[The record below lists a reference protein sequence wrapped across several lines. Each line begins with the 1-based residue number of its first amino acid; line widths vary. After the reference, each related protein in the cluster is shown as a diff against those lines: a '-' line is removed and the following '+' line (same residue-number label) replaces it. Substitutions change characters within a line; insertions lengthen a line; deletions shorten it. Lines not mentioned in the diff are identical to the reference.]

1 MLEILI
7 NTGIVFSII
16 GILNIL
22 LGLKPKLSQEIIRNM
37 KTWKK
42 VILYTNSSIVIT
54 GWALILGIVI
64 YGIYKLIITIF

>member
-16 GILNIL
+16 GILNI

-42 VILYTNSSIVIT
+42 VILYTYSSIVIT
-54 GWALILGIVI
+54 GWAFILGIVI

>member
-42 VILYTNSSIVIT
+42 VILYTYSSIVIT
-54 GWALILGIVI
+54 GWAFILGIVI